1 MKFTSRFRRK
11 KPYEAVTEE
20 ERISRYV
27 YLLNTLPASVIESA
41 HASAFKDLPPEK
53 RREMFDELRPFMADD
68 ERETASDDPKFLAKL
83 MRRAEDRRKQR
94 ADGGTS
100 DDGGRVAAEIRDPL
114 DAIDPR
120 DILMKTGVMPIVAMN
135 VLVSQTV
142 ASYFLVGA
150 GALNVGYEP
159 AWVGALI
166 DPGSASGGGHFYGG
180 DAGGGWIDGGG
191 GFGGFGDGGF
201 GGGGGGD
208 GGGGG

>member
-11 KPYEAVTEE
+11 KPYEAVSEE

-27 YLLNTLPASVIESA
+27 YLLNTLPASVVESA

-83 MRRAEDRRKQR
+83 MRRAEDRRAQR
-94 ADGGTS
+94 ANGGPT
-100 DDGGRVAAEIRDPL
+100 DDGGRVTTDIGDPL

-120 DILMKTGVMPIVAMN
+120 NILTKAGIMPIVAMN
-135 VLVSQTV
+135 VVMSQAV
-142 ASYFLVGA
+142 ASYYLVGA

-159 AWVGALI
+159 AWVGELA
-166 DPGSASGGGHFYGG
+166 DPGSAGGG
-180 DAGGGWIDGGG
+180 GGGLFGGNWDSGGG
-191 GFGGFGDGGF
+191 GFFSGDF
-201 GGGGGGD
+201 GGGGD
-208 GGGGG
+208 GGSGG